1 MPLFANNNNKL
12 TMLNS
17 LLFSKEK
24 ELQRLLENN
33 LKEAMDMH
41 FLASEYRTSS
51 GGRIDT
57 LAVDGDGAPV
67 IIEFKRNKNDN
78 VINQSLSYLKWL
90 TAQQPG
96 FFEMLMQK
104 QLHKDVFESIR
115 LDWKHPR
122 VVCIAESFNQFDT
135 DTVEIVPLRIELF
148 KYRLYEGDLLS
159 IEAVTFNEMQK
170 NLVESHQLMPV
181 ETTLSVIQAMKEQSI
196 ASHLIRTLFDELREK
211 IMAMDQYII
220 EKAGKRCISYRL
232 TKNFAEVLI
241 RRDRL
246 VIDLRPIDYKDP
258 QGMVERIAENY
269 TVTMNRRVTLTL
281 ASDLDYVVGLVEQ
294 SYQNVL

>member
-1 MPLFANNNNKL
+1 MPLFKKMDSEL
-12 TMLNS
+12 S
-17 LLFSKEK
+17 LLSSIQSAKEK
-24 ELQRLLENN
+24 DLQRLVEGN
-33 LKEAMDMH
+33 LQCVLDMH
-41 FLASEYRTSS
+41 LLASEYRTSS
-51 GGRIDT
+51 GRIDT
-57 LAVDGDGAPV
+57 IAVDSEGAPV
-67 IIEFKRNKNDN
+67 IIEYKRNKNDN

-104 QLHKDVFESIR
+104 QLPKDVFENLR

-122 VVCIAESFNQFDT
+122 VVCIAESFSQFDI

-148 KYRLYEGDLLS
+148 KYRLYEADLFSLES
-159 IEAVTFNEMQK
+159 VSFNEMQK
-170 NLVESHQLMPV
+170 NLADAVHLVPV
-181 ETTLSVIQAMKEQSI
+181 ETVQSITMSIKEQSN
-196 ASHLIRTLFDELREK
+196 ASHLIRTLYDELRER
-211 IMAMDQYII
+211 IMSLDQYII

-246 VIDLRPIDYKDP
+246 VIDLRPIDYQDP
-258 QGMVERIAENY
+258 RSMVERIAESY
-269 TVTMNRRVTLTL
+269 TVTMNRRITLT
-281 ASDLDYVVGLVEQ
+281 SPGDLEYVFGIVEQ